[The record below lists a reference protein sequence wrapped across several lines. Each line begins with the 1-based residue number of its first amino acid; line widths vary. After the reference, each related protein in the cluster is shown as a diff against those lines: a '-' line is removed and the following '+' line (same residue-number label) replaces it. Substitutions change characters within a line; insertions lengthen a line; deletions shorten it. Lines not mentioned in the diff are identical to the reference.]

1 MFKNS
6 TTPKSHRSQ
15 MQIEPAKSRDSSKD
29 TKNNSKKQGKS
40 KNNHEK
46 PSQTRERSNEVQTIR
61 DNSQVEIKTAWEK
74 VYKIG
79 SGFENVGNTC
89 FLNSVLQMLAYT
101 PPFANYLLN
110 GVHSKKCKRT
120 NASQFCA
127 LCSFEKIV
135 KKALSGKFR
144 EIEPTEILRNI
155 KQINKKFKIG
165 RQEDS
170 QEFLRDL
177 IDAFQKSATGF
188 IEKPSQQVLENTD
201 ISRIFRGKLKS
212 CVECKQCHYKS
223 EIFENFFDLSLVK
236 ISLSRL

>member
-1 MFKNS
+1 MPNNTY
-6 TTPKSHRSQ
+6 TTPKSNRSH
-15 MQIEPAKSRDSSKD
+15 MQIEAPKSRDSSKD
-29 TKNNSKKQGKS
+29 TKNNSKQQNNQKQKS
-40 KNNHEK
+40 EK
-46 PSQTRERSNEVQTIR
+46 PSQAKDKSNEVQIIP
-61 DNSQVEIKTAWEK
+61 DNNQLEIKTQWEK
-74 VYKIG
+74 MYKVG
-79 SGFENVGNTC
+79 SGFQNVGNTC

-110 GVHSKKCKRT
+110 GVHSSKCKKQ
-120 NASQFCA
+120 NGSQFCA

-135 KKALSGKFR
+135 KRAFGGKNVT
-144 EIEPTEILRNI
+144 EPTEILRNI
-155 KQINKKFKIG
+155 KQINKKFRIG

-201 ISRIFRGKLKS
+201 ISRIFKGKLKS

-223 EIFENFFDLSLVK
+223 EIFENFFDLSLV
-236 ISLSRL
+236 